1 MWDSAWQSTEH
12 YSNQLDAFLPALLEA
27 YPDNRTIIVLRTPNH
42 QCCAKKVRDSRE
54 DAMSFANAGRVTL
67 HAALTRH
74 KFHAFLDGSGRLR
87 VWDVFAMGAARP
99 LDMSSGIKAGC
110 QVPHEPSQEV
120 ALENDYLLTA
130 LCGELAV

>member
-1 MWDSAWQSTEH
+1 
-12 YSNQLDAFLPALLEA
+12 
-27 YPDNRTIIVLRTPNH
+27 
-42 QCCAKKVRDSRE
+42 
-54 DAMSFANAGRVTL
+54 MSFANSGRVTL

-74 KFHAFLDGSGRLR
+74 KFHAFLEGSGRLR